1 MTEIDFVNLLAE
13 IRDQHDAAARRR
25 RKWQYGAAIMLSI
38 FIVASYL
45 VH

>member
-1 MTEIDFVNLLAE
+1 VSETDFIDLLAE

-25 RKWQYGAAIMLSI
+25 RKWQYVAAIMLSA
-38 FIVASYL
+38 FILASYL